1 MTETHIYKL
10 LTGAELEA
18 AQASGVTDVPVDRED
33 GYVHFSTKAQ
43 VQETADK
50 YFKGRG
56 VVHLVRFAVEAL
68 PPLKWEESRRGQLF
82 PHLYGP
88 LELKLADV
96 TWRLAEG
103 PDGGAV
109 MPEVL

>member
-10 LTGAELEA
+10 LTDAELEA
-18 AQASGVTDVPVDRED
+18 ATASGVTDVPVDRED
-33 GYVHFSTKAQ
+33 GYVHFSTKGQ

-56 VVHLVRFAVEAL
+56 VVHLVRFAIADL
-68 PPLKWEESRRGQLF
+68 PELKWEESRGGQLF
-82 PHLYGP
+82 PHLYAP

-96 TWRLAEG
+96 TWRLTAR
-103 PDGGAV
+103 PDGILI
-109 MPEVL
+109 MPEDF